1 MSPPSDTGRKQVVLR
16 RVCCLRIVH
25 RCPQLPPRA
34 RDKAGPGRYSGKIR
48 NLMDAP
54 QARDGEPQSFRAP
67 YRILV
72 VDDNKDAAE
81 SLRLLLQILGGDV
94 RTAYDGV
101 EALQLAEQFLPHAI
115 VLDIGLPKLDGYS
128 AARHIRAQAWGKET
142 VLVAVSGWCR
152 DEDRLKSVDAG
163 FNGHLAKPVDAEQ
176 IRNMI
181 QDFLDGASPSG
192 T

>member
-1 MSPPSDTGRKQVVLR
+1 MDV
-16 RVCCLRIVH
+16 
-25 RCPQLPPRA
+25 PQ
-34 RDKAGPGRYSGKIR
+34 DR
-48 NLMDAP
+48 NGA
-54 QARDGEPQSFRAP
+54 PQSFRAP

-94 RTAYDGV
+94 RTAHDGL
-101 EALQLAEQFLPHAI
+101 EALELAERFRPHAI
-115 VLDIGLPKLDGYS
+115 VLDIGLPKLDGYG
-128 AARHIRAQAWGKET
+128 AARQIRAQDWGKGM

-163 FNGHLAKPVDAEQ
+163 FNGHFAKPVEAEQ

-181 QDFLDGASPSG
+181 QDFLDGAPPSVA
-192 T
+192 

>member
-1 MSPPSDTGRKQVVLR
+1 
-16 RVCCLRIVH
+16 
-25 RCPQLPPRA
+25 
-34 RDKAGPGRYSGKIR
+34 
-48 NLMDAP
+48 
-54 QARDGEPQSFRAP
+54 
-67 YRILV
+67 

-128 AARHIRAQAWGKET
+128 AARHIRAQAWGKEM

>member
-1 MSPPSDTGRKQVVLR
+1 MDVPQDSDG
-16 RVCCLRIVH
+16 
-25 RCPQLPPRA
+25 A
-34 RDKAGPGRYSGKIR
+34 
-48 NLMDAP
+48 
-54 QARDGEPQSFRAP
+54 PQSFRAP

-128 AARHIRAQAWGKET
+128 AARHIRAQAWGKEM

-152 DEDRLKSVDAG
+152 DEDRLKSLDAG